1 MTQKRLH
8 LHWNKLFIRLT
19 RKGWPFSV
27 SFLNSVILDG
37 MSLSIT
43 STIKTHPKHSYE
55 AIKDAILG
63 KRYELSLVFIGKT
76 RAATLNQKYRNKTYS
91 PNVLSFPLDER
102 TGEIF
107 ICPQV
112 ATSEAA
118 KYNLSP
124 KNYVAFLF
132 IHGCLHLK
140 GYDHSD
146 TMDKLERK
154 YLKKFELQK

>member
-1 MTQKRLH
+1 
-8 LHWNKLFIRLT
+8 
-19 RKGWPFSV
+19 
-27 SFLNSVILDG
+27 

-43 STIKTHPKHSYE
+43 STVRTHPEHPYA
-55 AIKDAILG
+55 AIVDKILG
-63 KRYELSLVFIGKT
+63 KRYELSLVFIGKA
-76 RAATLNQKYRNKTYS
+76 RAATLNKTYRKKTYS

-118 KYNLSP
+118 KFDLTP
-124 KNYVAFLF
+124 DNYVAFLF

-140 GYDHSD
+140 GLGHGD
-146 TMDKLERK
+146 TMDALEKK
-154 YLKKFELQK
+154 YLKYFGLTK